1 MPDYNGR
8 RLSPVLLAFAPFPFL
23 WPSGLH
29 KFRRLR
35 PFNLPALSNWNSGRQ
50 GGTLCAKQF
59 ALRTYKHEHCVQ
71 TKLERRGWP
80 ILKQG
85 EGVIQ
90 LCYTW
95 LASGQW
101 PKQRGVTSTCCWT
114 LFPTWTFC
122 LHLESWSFICP
133 TYYLDLTIH
142 LNIPQSTCWC
152 DWPPLKTCLMPKPMF
167 WLACIS
173 FLYFGWIWAKAIKVR
188 AEGLK
193 CSLGERSQQIPRRI
207 LM

>member
-1 MPDYNGR
+1 MQNKCHRLTCRASLKVSR
-8 RLSPVLLAFAPFPFL
+8 RCQITTAAACHLFCLHLPLFL
-23 WPSGLH
+23 FFGLH

-35 PFNLPALSNWNSGRQ
+35 PFNLPAISNWNSGRQ
-50 GGTLCAKQF
+50 GGTLSAKQF

-122 LHLESWSFICP
+122 LHLES
-133 TYYLDLTIH
+133 
-142 LNIPQSTCWC
+142 
-152 DWPPLKTCLMPKPMF
+152 
-167 WLACIS
+167 
-173 FLYFGWIWAKAIKVR
+173 
-188 AEGLK
+188 
-193 CSLGERSQQIPRRI
+193 
-207 LM
+207 